1 MKGKVY
7 LIGAGPG
14 DPGLLTL
21 KAVDVIKRANTIVFD
36 RLINYEILKLARA
49 EAELID
55 VGKMP
60 GHHPIPQEIINGI
73 LAEKAVEGRAVARLK
88 GGDPF
93 VFGRGGEEA
102 LFLREKGIPFEV
114 IPGVTSAVSVL
125 AYAGIPITHRDL
137 SSSFHVIT
145 GHEAEAKKDNLDWE
159 AISKLNGTLVFL
171 MGVKNMDFITKSL
184 IKYGKSAATPAAVIM
199 NGTTPGQRVVV
210 GNLSDISE
218 KTRKNGIKNPAVI
231 VVGDVINLRQD
242 LNWYET
248 KKLFGKRILITG
260 MNEREEWEAGFTK
273 NDSVTAL
280 IDEGAEVIHCPA
292 LKIIHILEN
301 MEKLLNEIVNYDI
314 LIFTSKNGVESFSRA
329 MREKRFD
336 VRRLKNIRIAAVGSK
351 TKEKLEEMLIYP
363 DIMPQEFTSSA
374 LLDVIKEEK
383 IGKNAAVITSDIGGK
398 DLMNGLE
405 QLGLKP
411 RKIIAY
417 KNQPNYEIRGRFLE
431 EFKRGIDIAIFTS
444 PSTFYYMKEIA
455 GETMG
460 GISKSIIAAIG
471 PTTKKAIEGEGYRV
485 DVIPREH
492 TLEGV
497 IREILEYKNL

>member
-21 KAVDVIKRANTIVFD
+21 KAVGALKRADTIVFD
-36 RLINYEILKLARA
+36 RLINYEILKLARPG
-49 EAELID
+49 AELID

-60 GHHPIPQEIINGI
+60 GHHPVPQEMINRI
-73 LAEKAVEGRAVARLK
+73 LAEKAGEGRTVARLK

-102 LFLREKGIPFEV
+102 LFLKEKGIPFEV
-114 IPGVTSAVSVL
+114 IPGVTSAVSVS
-125 AYAGIPITHRDL
+125 AYAGIPLTHRDFA
-137 SSSFHVIT
+137 SSFHVFT
-145 GHEAEAKKDNLDWE
+145 GHEAGAREDNPDWE

-171 MGVKNMDFITKSL
+171 MGVNNMDFITKSL
-184 IKYGKSAATPAAVIM
+184 IKYGKSAAAPAAVIM
-199 NGTTPGQRVVV
+199 NGTIPAQRVVV
-210 GNLSDISE
+210 GSLADISE
-218 KTRKNGIKNPAVI
+218 KARKNGIKSPAVM
-231 VVGDVINLRQD
+231 VMGDVVNLRQD

-260 MNEREEWEAGFTK
+260 MDQREEWEEGFIR
-273 NDSVTAL
+273 NDPVAAL
-280 IDEGAEVIHCPA
+280 IHEGAEVIHCPA
-292 LKIIHILEN
+292 LKIIHVLDNIER
-301 MEKLLNEIVNYDI
+301 LLDEIVNYDI
-314 LIFTSKNGVESFSRA
+314 LIFTSKHGVESFSRA

-336 VRRLKNIRIAAVGSK
+336 VRKLNNIRIAAVGSK
-351 TKEKLEEMLIYP
+351 TKEKLEGMQIYP
-363 DIMPQEFTSSA
+363 DIMPREFTSNA

-398 DLMNGLE
+398 DLMSGLE
-405 QLGLKP
+405 RLGLKP

-417 KNQPNYEIRGRFLE
+417 KNRPNYKIRGQFLE
-431 EFKRGIDIAIFTS
+431 EFEKGIDIVIFTS

-455 GETMG
+455 GETIG
-460 GISKSIIAAIG
+460 KISKSIIAAIG